1 MMKMYVLYIE
11 EKIQIKP
18 YIDQYILE
26 RGVLLFD
33 ANYNHAVDS
42 FDKIVYSVLSQRLD
56 FQNKKKLNEDNVLL
70 KYQF

>member
-1 MMKMYVLYIE
+1 MMKIYVLYIE

-33 ANYNHAVDS
+33 ANYNHTVDS
-42 FDKIVYSVLSQRLD
+42 FDK
-56 FQNKKKLNEDNVLL
+56 
-70 KYQF
+70 

>member
-1 MMKMYVLYIE
+1 MMKIYVLYIE

-42 FDKIVYSVLSQRLD
+42 FDK
-56 FQNKKKLNEDNVLL
+56 
-70 KYQF
+70 